1 MPFFMGDVM
10 SHESNVKFLE
20 WCEEK
25 DDGDWNVDNM
35 ATIMSLR
42 PVQCGSLCVDDMFDC
57 DGLWRPR
64 RHDQLCED
72 DYGR

>member
-1 MPFFMGDVM
+1 M
-10 SHESNVKFLE
+10 SHEGNIKFLE
-20 WCEEK
+20 QCEEK
-25 DDGDWNVDNM
+25 YYFDWKVDNM
-35 ATIMSLR
+35 VTIMSLR
-42 PVQCGSLCVDDMFDC
+42 PGQIGSLFVDDMFDC